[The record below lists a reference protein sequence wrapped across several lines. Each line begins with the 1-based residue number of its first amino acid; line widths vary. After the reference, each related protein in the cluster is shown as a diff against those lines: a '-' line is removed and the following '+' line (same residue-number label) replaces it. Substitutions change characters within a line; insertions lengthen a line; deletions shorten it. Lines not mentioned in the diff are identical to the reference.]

1 MIRSLVEVDL
11 CYGKGRNSSTSMFGK
26 PLKPLKTDPSA
37 FQTILSFH
45 MKFYWVA
52 DKNQI
57 LDLKKLMLIQ
67 EKHRYHFE
75 AKYMYHPFRHCR
87 NYYFCCGKDDGAEG

>member
-11 CYGKGRNSSTSMFGK
+11 CYGKGRKSSTSMFGK

-75 AKYMYHPFRHCR
+75 AKYIYYPFRHCR
-87 NYYFCCGKDDGAEG
+87 NYYFCCGKDDGAKG